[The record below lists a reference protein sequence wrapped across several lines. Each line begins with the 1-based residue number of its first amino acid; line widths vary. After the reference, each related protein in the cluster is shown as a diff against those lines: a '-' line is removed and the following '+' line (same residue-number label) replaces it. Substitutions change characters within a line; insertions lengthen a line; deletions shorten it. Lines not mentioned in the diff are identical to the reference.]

1 MDALVKKVNRLILL
15 TASGD
20 KSALGRLFELTAGYL
35 KNMAFGYVR
44 DKSMADDVVSEVYL
58 KVVRYSEK
66 FDPEQNGLNWLFKIT
81 KNTALNVNSYEARRA
96 HEDIDAARDVAAAFD
111 ALSSA
116 GLMRAC
122 VADAVKSLDKDER
135 ELIYMKY
142 WEGYTVR
149 ELAAFYKMSPST
161 VQDRL
166 KRILKRL
173 KKIL

>member
-1 MDALVKKVNRLILL
+1 
-15 TASGD
+15 
-20 KSALGRLFELTAGYL
+20 
-35 KNMAFGYVR
+35 
-44 DKSMADDVVSEVYL
+44 
-58 KVVRYSEK
+58 
-66 FDPEQNGLNWLFKIT
+66 
-81 KNTALNVNSYEARRA
+81 
-96 HEDIDAARDVAAAFD
+96 
-111 ALSSA
+111 
-116 GLMRAC
+116 MRAC

-149 ELAAFYKMSPST
+149 ELAAIYKMSPST

>member
-1 MDALVKKVNRLILL
+1 M
-15 TASGD
+15 
-20 KSALGRLFELTAGYL
+20 
-35 KNMAFGYVR
+35 
-44 DKSMADDVVSEVYL
+44 
-58 KVVRYSEK
+58 
-66 FDPEQNGLNWLFKIT
+66 
-81 KNTALNVNSYEARRA
+81 NVNSYEARRA

-149 ELAAFYKMSPST
+149 ELAAIYKMSPST